1 MTPFYQKNKKKIAN
15 LRAVHSW
22 EASRKNT
29 GNIPATEKQKR
40 ERPPVSHPI
49 VRTHPETGQKSLYIG
64 MHTSHIEGI
73 SEIEGKNLLDEL
85 LEAATTSKNIY
96 RHKWQSGDLVLWDNR
111 CLLHKGDKTLRWTS
125 IVEYFTAQWLKGR
138 SPFNHIFHLLYADVI
153 TCTFLSA
160 NKSLFFSA

>member
-1 MTPFYQKNKKKIAN
+1 
-15 LRAVHSW
+15 
-22 EASRKNT
+22 
-29 GNIPATEKQKR
+29 
-40 ERPPVSHPI
+40 
-49 VRTHPETGQKSLYIG
+49 

-73 SEIEGKNLLDEL
+73 SEIERKNLLDEL
-85 LEAATTSKNIY
+85 LEVATTSKNIC

-138 SPFNHIFHLLYADVI
+138 SPFNHILHLLYADVI